1 MRMSVYLHDEICAVL
16 KCFGTLDE
24 VVNKILDTA
33 SAGEFEVENKPQVV
47 ERSGAKR
54 YNVDVQNEDYLQL
67 YRIRRNSPSISLR
80 RLLYWFVE
88 NEMYDYL
95 GWEVKSKYVDPN
107 YEKRNKLIRKIRQD
121 LEKLSTLLGGN
132 GYEIA
137 TKAKELILSLEEE
150 NG

>member
-1 MRMSVYLHDEICAVL
+1 MQMSVYLHDEICAVL

-24 VVNKILDTA
+24 VTNRILDSA
-33 SAGEFEVENKPQVV
+33 SEGIFDVENKPQVV

-54 YNVDVQNEDYLQL
+54 YNIDVRNEDYLEL

-95 GWEVKSKYVDPN
+95 AWEVKSKYRDPT

-121 LEKLSTLLGGN
+121 LEKLSTLVGGN
-132 GYEIA
+132 GYDIA
-137 TKAKELILSLEEE
+137 VQAKELILSLEEE
-150 NG
+150 DG